1 MNSLIIICFLYIF
14 LIAILTYI
22 FKNEID
28 LKEREISLLKKQIQN
43 RDDFI
48 DKQSAKIK
56 SINIKNELFDTIKVI
71 TNLKKTLVDKYDL
84 IKELVDKVD

>member
-1 MNSLIIICFLYIF
+1 MNSLIIFCFLFIF
-14 LIAILTYI
+14 LIAILTYA

-43 RDDFI
+43 RNDFI
-48 DKQSAKIK
+48 DKQSVKIK
-56 SINIKNELFDTIKVI
+56 NINI
-71 TNLKKTLVDKYDL
+71 KKTLVDKYDL